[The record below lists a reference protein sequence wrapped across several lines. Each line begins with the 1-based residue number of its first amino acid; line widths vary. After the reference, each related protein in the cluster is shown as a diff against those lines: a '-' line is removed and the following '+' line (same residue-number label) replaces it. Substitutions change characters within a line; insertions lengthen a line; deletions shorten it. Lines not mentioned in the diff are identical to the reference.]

1 MDRNL
6 KLEQVME
13 MLNRD
18 ERFAKKLFAEETPEG
33 AQKILKQVGIDF
45 TLEEI
50 RQIARQVCESQE
62 RQGKELDD
70 SELEGI
76 AGGQSA
82 DGNDRGQNYHWV
94 AKGQQQQEPNDFI
107 KFLNNVG
114 NFFKAW

>member
-33 AQKILKQVGIDF
+33 AQKILRQVGIDF

-50 RQIARQVCESQE
+50 RQIARQACEAQE
-62 RQGKELDD
+62 RHGKELDD
-70 SELEGI
+70 SELEGV
-76 AGGQSA
+76 AG
-82 DGNDRGQNYHWV
+82 GQNYHWV
-94 AKGQQQQEPNDFI
+94 KNGPKNEEPNDFV